1 VSAIPLR
8 WRLAGAFTG
17 VAAVVLVVLGV
28 FLHGR
33 LRAELDASLRA
44 GLRQRAAD
52 LVVVARD
59 RPTPLGSGP
68 FVEPGDDLAQV
79 LGPRGR
85 VIDGAPGFDRVPLLT
100 PSEVRRAGR
109 GPLVIDQRHV
119 GDEEEPATLLAAPAG
134 ARVVVIGASLED
146 RDDALAKLDGLLAV
160 GLPAG
165 LLLAAIAG
173 FLVAGRALGPID
185 RMRARAEAISTE
197 DLGRRLPEPPAD
209 DELRRLAVTLNAMLG
224 RLEDGFARERTFVAD
239 ASHELRTPLAALK
252 AELELARRPN
262 RSPAELRAAVDSA
275 AEETDRL
282 ARLAE
287 DLLVVARADAGRL
300 PIRREPIDLPAL
312 LNRVAARA
320 AGPVGIDAPAGLLA
334 SADPLRLEQALG
346 NLVDNALRHGAPP
359 VTLSA
364 AVDDDRL
371 RLQVGDRGAGLPP
384 GLGKRAFDRFTRG
397 DAAREGPGAGLGLAI
412 VAAVAHAHAGRA
424 GLDARPG
431 GGTLAWLELPHAAA
445 SERPRDAAAPA
456 WGVDTRRLAP

>member
-1 VSAIPLR
+1 VSAMPLR

-59 RPTPLGSGP
+59 RPTRLGSGP
-68 FVEPGDDLAQV
+68 LVEPGDDLAQV
-79 LGPRGR
+79 LDPGGR
-85 VIDGAPGFDRVPLLT
+85 VINGAPGFDRTPLLT
-100 PSEVRRAGR
+100 PSEIRRARR
-109 GPLVIDQRHV
+109 GPLVIDQRRA

-134 ARVVVIGASLED
+134 GRVVVIGTSLED
-146 RDDALAKLDGLLAV
+146 RDDALVKLDGLLAV

-165 LLLAAIAG
+165 LLLAAVAG

-224 RLEDGFARERTFVAD
+224 RLEEGFARERTFVAD

-300 PIRREPIDLPAL
+300 PIHLEQIELPAL
-312 LNRVAARA
+312 LKRVAARA
-320 AGPVGIDAPAGLLA
+320 ATGKVDIDAPAGLLA
-334 SADPLRLEQALG
+334 SVDPLRLEQALG

-371 RLQVGDRGAGLPP
+371 RLQVADHGAGLPS
-384 GLGKRAFDRFTRG
+384 GLGERAFDRFTRG

-412 VAAVAHAHAGRA
+412 VAAVAHAHGGRA

-431 GGTLAWLELPHAAA
+431 GGTLGWLELPQAAA
-445 SERPRDAAAPA
+445 SDTPRDTD
-456 WGVDTRRLAP
+456 GLRVMH